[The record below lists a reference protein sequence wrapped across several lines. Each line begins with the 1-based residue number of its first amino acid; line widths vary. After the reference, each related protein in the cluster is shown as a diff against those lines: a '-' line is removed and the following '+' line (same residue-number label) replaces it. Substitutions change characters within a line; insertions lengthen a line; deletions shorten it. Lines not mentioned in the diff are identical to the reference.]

1 MKKSFFILTV
11 LFFTSY
17 LFSMGSKNQ
26 RNFVKGNII
35 DKTEAVKAAS
45 EVEIVDLAKAAIEF
59 SLNYKEILGDDSDLS
74 ALAISG
80 ITALPV
86 EYIENSNMTEKN
98 LISEKLIGLYSVFED
113 ENVKIAVLN
122 KISSF
127 KFSVENFIPLLNDF
141 VKNSSVNEEN
151 LVLLKSVVNT
161 LGSIGNNQSFIIMLG
176 ALSEKKWEPLF
187 ENLEKSLCMLAEPL
201 EKEIL
206 DILRRG
212 NVKDC
217 RRLFDLIVKKSEN
230 SQIFKAEIAENVLL
244 RTIYIY
250 ENSNSTG
257 EDLISLQLE
266 SFDFL
271 KKLKWTRASNTIV
284 SYLKTAMSEYDQKLL
299 EEDKF
304 CEIITGV
311 SDVAPIGAIQ
321 PLATYL
327 IFLNSKMEEKSSDV
341 SENLVLAIIKSLGAI
356 GDKNAFDA
364 LLGVTYF
371 EYSDSVI
378 AAARDA
384 LAKLKW

>member
-26 RNFVKGNII
+26 RNFVKGNLI

-59 SLNYKEILGDDSDLS
+59 SLNYKEILGDDSELS

-86 EYIENSNMTEKN
+86 EYIENSNMAEKN

-212 NVKDC
+212 NIKDC

-266 SFDFL
+266 CFDFL

-284 SYLKTAMSEYDQKLL
+284 SYLKTARSEYDQKLL

>member
-151 LVLLKSVVNT
+151 VVLLKSVVNT

-266 SFDFL
+266 CFDFL

-284 SYLKTAMSEYDQKLL
+284 SYLKTARSEYDQKLL

>member
-59 SLNYKEILGDDSDLS
+59 SLNYKEILGDDSELS

-151 LVLLKSVVNT
+151 VVLLKSVVNT

-212 NVKDC
+212 NIKDC

-266 SFDFL
+266 CFDFL

-284 SYLKTAMSEYDQKLL
+284 SYLKTARSEYDQKLL

>member
-26 RNFVKGNII
+26 RNFVKGNLI

-59 SLNYKEILGDDSDLS
+59 SLNYKEILGDDSELS

-151 LVLLKSVVNT
+151 VVLLKSVVNT

-284 SYLKTAMSEYDQKLL
+284 SYLKTARSEYDQKLL

>member
-59 SLNYKEILGDDSDLS
+59 SLNYKEILGDDSELS

-127 KFSVENFIPLLNDF
+127 KFSVENFIPVLNDF

-212 NVKDC
+212 NIKDC

-284 SYLKTAMSEYDQKLL
+284 SYLKTARSEYDQKLL

>member
-151 LVLLKSVVNT
+151 VVLLKSVVNT

-212 NVKDC
+212 NIKDC

-266 SFDFL
+266 CFDFL

-284 SYLKTAMSEYDQKLL
+284 SYLKTARSEYDQKLL

-304 CEIITGV
+304 CEIIAGV

>member
-26 RNFVKGNII
+26 RNFVKGNLI

-250 ENSNSTG
+250 ENSNSTD

-284 SYLKTAMSEYDQKLL
+284 SYLKTARSEYDQKLL

>member
-151 LVLLKSVVNT
+151 VVLLKSVVNT

-206 DILRRG
+206 DILRKG

-284 SYLKTAMSEYDQKLL
+284 SYLKTARSEYDQKLL

>member
-35 DKTEAVKAAS
+35 DKTEAVKAAP

-127 KFSVENFIPLLNDF
+127 KFSVENFIPVLNDF

-212 NVKDC
+212 NIKDC

-284 SYLKTAMSEYDQKLL
+284 SYLKTARSEYDQKLL

>member
-127 KFSVENFIPLLNDF
+127 KFSVETFIPLLNDF

-212 NVKDC
+212 NIKDC

-284 SYLKTAMSEYDQKLL
+284 SYLKTARSEYDQKLL

>member
-127 KFSVENFIPLLNDF
+127 KFSVENFIPVLNDF

-151 LVLLKSVVNT
+151 VVLLKSVVNT

-212 NVKDC
+212 NIKDC

-284 SYLKTAMSEYDQKLL
+284 SYLKTARSEYDQKLL

>member
-26 RNFVKGNII
+26 RNFVKGNLI

-59 SLNYKEILGDDSDLS
+59 SLNYKEILGDDSELS

-284 SYLKTAMSEYDQKLL
+284 SYLKTARSEYDQKLL

>member
-26 RNFVKGNII
+26 RNFVKGNLI

-127 KFSVENFIPLLNDF
+127 KFSVENFIPVLNDF

-212 NVKDC
+212 NIKDC

-266 SFDFL
+266 CFDFL

-284 SYLKTAMSEYDQKLL
+284 SYLKTARSEYDQKLL

>member
-26 RNFVKGNII
+26 RNFVKGNLI

-206 DILRRG
+206 DILRKG

-266 SFDFL
+266 CFDFL

-284 SYLKTAMSEYDQKLL
+284 SYLKTARSEYDQKLL

-327 IFLNSKMEEKSSDV
+327 IFLNSKMEEISSDV

>member
-11 LFFTSY
+11 LFFASY

-59 SLNYKEILGDDSDLS
+59 SLNYKEILGDDSELS

-86 EYIENSNMTEKN
+86 EYIENSNMAEKN

-161 LGSIGNNQSFIIMLG
+161 LGFIGNNQSFIIMLG

-284 SYLKTAMSEYDQKLL
+284 SYLKTARSEYDQKLL

>member
-26 RNFVKGNII
+26 RNFVKGNLI

-59 SLNYKEILGDDSDLS
+59 SLNYKEILGDDSELS

-86 EYIENSNMTEKN
+86 EYIESSNMTEKN

-127 KFSVENFIPLLNDF
+127 KFSVENFIPVLNDF

-151 LVLLKSVVNT
+151 VVLLKSVVNT

-266 SFDFL
+266 CFDFL

-284 SYLKTAMSEYDQKLL
+284 SYLKTARSEYDQKLL

-321 PLATYL
+321 PLVTYL

>member
-26 RNFVKGNII
+26 RNFVKGNLI

-212 NVKDC
+212 NIKDC

-284 SYLKTAMSEYDQKLL
+284 SYLKTARSEYDQKLL

-304 CEIITGV
+304 CEIIAGV

>member
-212 NVKDC
+212 NIKDC

-284 SYLKTAMSEYDQKLL
+284 SYLKTARSEYDQKLL

>member
-26 RNFVKGNII
+26 RNFVKGNLI

-59 SLNYKEILGDDSDLS
+59 SLNYKEILGDDSELS

-86 EYIENSNMTEKN
+86 EYIENSNMAEKN

-284 SYLKTAMSEYDQKLL
+284 SYLKTARSEYDQKLL

>member
-26 RNFVKGNII
+26 RNFVKGSII

-127 KFSVENFIPLLNDF
+127 KFSVENFIPVLNDF

-151 LVLLKSVVNT
+151 VVLLKSVVNT

-284 SYLKTAMSEYDQKLL
+284 SYLKTARSEYDQKLL

>member
-26 RNFVKGNII
+26 RNFVKGNLI

-59 SLNYKEILGDDSDLS
+59 SLNYKEILGDDSELS

-151 LVLLKSVVNT
+151 VVLLKSVVNT

-176 ALSEKKWEPLF
+176 ALSEKKREPLF

-284 SYLKTAMSEYDQKLL
+284 SYLKTARSEYDQKLL

>member
-59 SLNYKEILGDDSDLS
+59 SLNYKEILGDDSELS

-127 KFSVENFIPLLNDF
+127 KFSVENFIPVLNDF

-266 SFDFL
+266 CFDFL

-284 SYLKTAMSEYDQKLL
+284 SYLKTARSEYDQKLL

>member
-151 LVLLKSVVNT
+151 VVLLKSVVNT

-284 SYLKTAMSEYDQKLL
+284 SYLKTARSEYDQKLL

>member
-26 RNFVKGNII
+26 RNFVKGNIV

-59 SLNYKEILGDDSDLS
+59 SLNYKEILGDDSELS

-212 NVKDC
+212 NIKDC

-284 SYLKTAMSEYDQKLL
+284 SYLKTARSEYDQKLL

>member
-206 DILRRG
+206 DILRKG

-266 SFDFL
+266 CFDFL

-284 SYLKTAMSEYDQKLL
+284 SYLKTARSEYDQKLL

>member
-59 SLNYKEILGDDSDLS
+59 SLNYKEILGDDSELS

-86 EYIENSNMTEKN
+86 EYIENSNMAEKN

-161 LGSIGNNQSFIIMLG
+161 LGFIGNNQSFIIMLG

-284 SYLKTAMSEYDQKLL
+284 SYLKTARSEYDQKLL

>member
-26 RNFVKGNII
+26 RNFVKGNIV

-59 SLNYKEILGDDSDLS
+59 SLNYKEILGDDSELS

-127 KFSVENFIPLLNDF
+127 KFSVENFIPVLNDF

-212 NVKDC
+212 NIKDC

-284 SYLKTAMSEYDQKLL
+284 SYLKTARSEYDQKLL

>member
-59 SLNYKEILGDDSDLS
+59 SLNYKEILGDDSELS

-151 LVLLKSVVNT
+151 VVLLKSVVNT

-176 ALSEKKWEPLF
+176 ALSEKKWESLF

-266 SFDFL
+266 CFDFL

-284 SYLKTAMSEYDQKLL
+284 SYLKTARSEYDQKLL

>member
-26 RNFVKGNII
+26 RNFVKGNLI

-59 SLNYKEILGDDSDLS
+59 SLNYKEILGDDSELS

-151 LVLLKSVVNT
+151 VVLLKSVVNT

-206 DILRRG
+206 DILRKG

-266 SFDFL
+266 CFDFL

-284 SYLKTAMSEYDQKLL
+284 SYLKTARSEYDQKLL

>member
-127 KFSVENFIPLLNDF
+127 KFSVEIFIPLINDF

-151 LVLLKSVVNT
+151 VVLLKSVVNT

-212 NVKDC
+212 NIKDC

-266 SFDFL
+266 CFDFL

-284 SYLKTAMSEYDQKLL
+284 SYLKTARSEYDQKLL

>member
-26 RNFVKGNII
+26 RNFVKGNLI

-45 EVEIVDLAKAAIEF
+45 EVEIVDLAKATIEF

-212 NVKDC
+212 NIKDC

-284 SYLKTAMSEYDQKLL
+284 SYLKTARSEYDQKLL

>member
-26 RNFVKGNII
+26 RNFVKGNLI

-59 SLNYKEILGDDSDLS
+59 SLNYKEILGDDSELS

-127 KFSVENFIPLLNDF
+127 KFSVENFIPVLNDF

-266 SFDFL
+266 CFDFL

-284 SYLKTAMSEYDQKLL
+284 SYLKTARSEYDQKLL

>member
-26 RNFVKGNII
+26 RNFVKGNLI

-212 NVKDC
+212 NIKDC

-284 SYLKTAMSEYDQKLL
+284 SYLKTARSEYDQKLL

>member
-127 KFSVENFIPLLNDF
+127 KFSVENFIPVLNDF

-284 SYLKTAMSEYDQKLL
+284 SYLKTARSEYDQKLL

>member
-59 SLNYKEILGDDSDLS
+59 SLNYKEILGDDSELS

-266 SFDFL
+266 CFNFL

-284 SYLKTAMSEYDQKLL
+284 SYLKTARSEYDQKLL

>member
-206 DILRRG
+206 DILRKG

-284 SYLKTAMSEYDQKLL
+284 SYLKTARSEYDQKLL

>member
-284 SYLKTAMSEYDQKLL
+284 SYLKTARSEYDQKLL

-384 LAKLKW
+384 FAKLKW

>member
-35 DKTEAVKAAS
+35 DKTEAVKSAS

-127 KFSVENFIPLLNDF
+127 KFSVENFIPVLNDF

-212 NVKDC
+212 NIKDC

-284 SYLKTAMSEYDQKLL
+284 SYLKTARSEYDQKLL

>member
-26 RNFVKGNII
+26 RNFVKGNLI

-59 SLNYKEILGDDSDLS
+59 SLNYKEILGDDSELS

-176 ALSEKKWEPLF
+176 ALSEKKWESLF

-212 NVKDC
+212 NIKDC

-284 SYLKTAMSEYDQKLL
+284 SYLKTARSEYDQKLL